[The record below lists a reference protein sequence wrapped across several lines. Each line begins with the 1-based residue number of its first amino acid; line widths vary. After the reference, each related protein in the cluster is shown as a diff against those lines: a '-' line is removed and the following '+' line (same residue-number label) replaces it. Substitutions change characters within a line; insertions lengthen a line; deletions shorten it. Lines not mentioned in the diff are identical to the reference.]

1 MRFNL
6 LILSG
11 LLLLAFPAVAH
22 GDKGYQGKSF
32 NEVKAMKLRH
42 LRQTTACVG
51 DASNFEEMKR
61 CRPKR
66 RPMGGKP
73 DA

>member
-1 MRFNL
+1 MHFNI

-11 LLLLAFPAVAH
+11 LLFLAFPAVAH

-32 NEVKAMKLRH
+32 NEVKEMKLRH
-42 LRQTTACVG
+42 LRQMTACVS
-51 DASNFEEMKR
+51 DASNFEEMKM

-66 RPMGGKP
+66 RPMGSKP

>member
-1 MRFNL
+1 MHFNIL
-6 LILSG
+6 TLSG
-11 LLLLAFPAVAH
+11 LLILAFPAVAH
-22 GDKGYQGKSF
+22 SDKAYQEKSF
-32 NEVKAMKLRH
+32 NEVKVIKLRH
-42 LRQTTACVG
+42 LRKMTACIA
-51 DASNFEEMKR
+51 DASNFEEMKK